1 MIGSF
6 SLLLTMGIHVPQ
18 FLRTPVYATLE
29 LVESRL
35 MTPKLYGPFPLT
47 DERIDDN
54 VVSSPGV
61 YALGY
66 TRGDEFVIA
75 YLGRADDD
83 LKTELTAH
91 ARGTYP
97 LFKFAYALS
106 AEDAFAKQCELY
118 HETVGLENDLH
129 PNPPHGSEGICPR
142 CKTWRPFQRVLTA

>member
-1 MIGSF
+1 
-6 SLLLTMGIHVPQ
+6 
-18 FLRTPVYATLE
+18 
-29 LVESRL
+29 

-75 YLGRADDD
+75 YLGRADND
-83 LKTELTAH
+83 LATELTTH
-91 ARGTYP
+91 VRGTYP

-118 HETVGLENDLH
+118 HRHQQACVLRVPELRQAGQVKGR
-129 PNPPHGSEGICPR
+129 GR
-142 CKTWRPFQRVLTA
+142 QRDR

>member
-1 MIGSF
+1 M
-6 SLLLTMGIHVPQ
+6 
-18 FLRTPVYATLE
+18 YATLE
-29 LVESRL
+29 AVGSPL
-35 MTPKLYGPFPLT
+35 MTPKLYGPFPVT

-83 LKTELTAH
+83 LKAELKRYQ
-91 ARGTYP
+91 RGTYS

-118 HETVGLENDLH
+118 HQTVGLENDIH
-129 PNPPHGSEGICPR
+129 PNPPRGSQAMCPH
-142 CKTWRPFQRVLTA
+142 CKTWRQLQRVLTA

>member
-1 MIGSF
+1 
-6 SLLLTMGIHVPQ
+6 
-18 FLRTPVYATLE
+18 
-29 LVESRL
+29 

-66 TRGDEFVIA
+66 THGDEFVIA
-75 YLGRADDD
+75 YLGRADSD
-83 LKTELTAH
+83 LATELTTH
-91 ARGTYP
+91 LSGTYP

-118 HETVGLENDLH
+118 HQCTGLENDVH
-129 PNPPHGSEGICPR
+129 PNPPQGSEAMGPR
-142 CKTWRPFQRVLTA
+142 CKTWREVARVLTA